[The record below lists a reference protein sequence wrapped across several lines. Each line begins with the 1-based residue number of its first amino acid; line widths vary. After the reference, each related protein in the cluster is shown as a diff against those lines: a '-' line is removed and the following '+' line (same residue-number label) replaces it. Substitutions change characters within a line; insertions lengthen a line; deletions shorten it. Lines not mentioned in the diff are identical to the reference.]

1 MKIAVDK
8 RVPFPRPVV
17 FAAFRDRLSVFMERS
32 SNARISGIRARDEAG
47 SLLRVISDWQ
57 GGAVVPAAVRG
68 IVTPSMLVW
77 SSQAKWD
84 GGAFVC
90 DWAISASAF
99 LPEAVRC
106 SGRTSFLAE
115 GEGETTIQILGAVA
129 TDGRKFPG
137 VPSFLAP
144 KVGRSVDEF
153 LVEKI
158 HSNFAETA
166 AAMEEELGRKG

>member
-1 MKIAVDK
+1 MKIAADK
-8 RVPFPRPVV
+8 RVPFPRPLV
-17 FAAFRDRLSVFMERS
+17 FAAFRDRLSALMERS
-32 SNARISGIRARDEAG
+32 SNARLSGVRVRDEAG
-47 SLLRVISDWQ
+47 SLVRVISDWQ

-77 SSQAKWD
+77 SSQARWD

-90 DWAISASAF
+90 DWAVFASAF

-115 GEGETTIQILGAVA
+115 GEGETTIQVLGTVA
-129 TDGRKFPG
+129 TDGRKLPG
-137 VPSFLAP
+137 VPSFLAS

-158 HSNFAETA
+158 HSNFAEA
-166 AAMEEELGRKG
+166 AAAIREQLGPQG